1 MEHIRTE
8 GRTVTVRLT
17 GEIDHHSA
25 QYWRECIDTQVQ
37 AMSCKCLLLDFGG
50 VTFMDSSG
58 IGLIMGRYRL
68 LQRMGGTLGLTG
80 ISPKVGV
87 MLHLAG
93 IDRLGIMKGEDTH
106 ESH

>member
-1 MEHIRTE
+1 MEYTCTQEQTI
-8 GRTVTVRLT
+8 TVCLT

-25 QYWRECIDTQVQ
+25 QYWRERIDAQVQ
-37 AMSCKCLLLDFGG
+37 ASSCKRLLLDFGG

-58 IGLIMGRYRL
+58 VGLIMGRYRL
-68 LQRMGGTLGLTG
+68 LQRLGGTLGLTG
-80 ISPKVGV
+80 VSPKIGM

-93 IDRLGIMKGEDTH
+93 IDRLGIVKGEDTH